1 MRDLP
6 SSTALLALA
15 REVLL
20 SELVPLLPEERRTDA
35 LLVARCMAIAQKEAT
50 TGETPEHELRSFYGA
65 DTDTDG
71 LLARFARDLRIGA
84 FENSPNRELC
94 ARAILWRLT
103 VAKLRQANP
112 EFLAANG
119 FGQPGGVVGR
129 AQRVLVPCPASD
141 RRLRP
146 RRNRRRDR

>member
-6 SSTALLALA
+6 SGPALLALA
-15 REVLL
+15 RDILL
-20 SELVPLLPEERRTDA
+20 NELTPLLPEERRPDA
-35 LLVARCMAIAQKEAT
+35 LLVARCMAIVQREAEAR
-50 TGETPEHELRSFYGA
+50 ETPEHHLRELYSA

-84 FENSPNRELC
+84 FENSPERELC

-103 VAKLRQANP
+103 VAKLRQSNP

-119 FGQPGGVVGR
+119 VDQPGGVVGR
-129 AQRVLVPCPASD
+129 ARPCPSPASGK
-141 RRLRP
+141 RSTP
-146 RRNRRRDR
+146 SHAAKSSS